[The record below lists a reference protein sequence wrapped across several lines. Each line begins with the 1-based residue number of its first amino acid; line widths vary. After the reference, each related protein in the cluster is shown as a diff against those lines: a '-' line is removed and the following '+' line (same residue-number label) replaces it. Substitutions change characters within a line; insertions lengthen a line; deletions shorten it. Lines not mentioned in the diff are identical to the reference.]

1 MCITFWTVHGTIQG
15 VISTMHF
22 IMYTLSFP
30 RFEEAQKLEEQELAG
45 TDGSVTEAY
54 KLITQLLKVG

>member
-1 MCITFWTVHGTIQG
+1 MQG
-15 VISTMHF
+15 VISNIHLA
-22 IMYTLSFP
+22 MYTLSFP

-54 KLITQLLKVG
+54 KLITQLLNVG